1 MLFRKKETDRLFTI
15 EDLENLIS
23 LINKKRKNLDTEL
36 EYEYGKSVAHDEDC
50 VLIYN
55 LIAKKVRDT

>member
-15 EDLENLIS
+15 KDLENLIA
-23 LINKKRKNLDTEL
+23 LINEKHKNLDTEF
-36 EYEYGKSVAHDEDC
+36 EYEHGKSVAYDEC
-50 VLIYN
+50 CILIYN

>member
-15 EDLENLIS
+15 KDLENLTA
-23 LINKKRKNLDTEL
+23 LINEKHKNLDTEF
-36 EYEYGKSVAHDEDC
+36 EYEHGKSVAYDEC
-50 VLIYN
+50 CILIYN